1 MMTGRDLIIY
11 ILENNLENTKV
22 FEDGKLLGFLSIEE
36 VAVQF
41 DVGIATIKVWLDVGY
56 IKGIKFGDKIYI
68 PVKSVSDLIKELENK
83 K

>member
-11 ILENNLENTKV
+11 ILENNLEDTKV

-36 VAVQF
+36 AAVQF
-41 DVGIATIKVWLDVGY
+41 DVGIATITVWLDVGY

-68 PVKSVSDLIKELENK
+68 PVKSVSDLITELKNKE
-83 K
+83 